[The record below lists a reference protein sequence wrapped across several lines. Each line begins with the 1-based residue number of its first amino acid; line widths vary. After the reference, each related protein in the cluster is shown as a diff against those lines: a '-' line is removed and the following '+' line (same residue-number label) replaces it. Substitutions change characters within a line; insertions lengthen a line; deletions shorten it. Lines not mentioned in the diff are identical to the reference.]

1 MTASV
6 LEGLLSQCTRTRAN
20 IFNIDMFSSGNNFTV
35 TKQVY
40 YELAESRAVDFDI
53 NVRSN
58 LTELVEVTGMGVT
71 VSRARLRYTREYW
84 RQAYV
89 G

>member
-1 MTASV
+1 MAASV
-6 LEGLLSQCTRTRAN
+6 LEGLLSQCTRTRAH
-20 IFNIDMFSSGNNFTV
+20 IFNIDMFSSGNNFAV

-58 LTELVEVTGMGVT
+58 LIELVEVIGMGVT
-71 VSRARLRYTREYW
+71 VSRGRLCYTREYW
-84 RQAYV
+84 RRVYV